1 MALTRRLLHGARLP
15 AGNGMVV
22 QNAKGAVVAARRLGY
37 PVVLTPFAGRHSPI
51 GCRNLHN
58 EADVHDAFPDAA
70 RDSLSGRVIV
80 ARPAAG
86 TVYRILVV
94 GDRVAA
100 VAERVPKHSTV
111 QGQTG
116 EADLGTLATSAD
128 QTKAVLSTRDLT
140 LDDGVAESRVIPL
153 ALTGSRGS
161 GGTTIDRTDEIHP
174 RTAAIACHAA
184 QVVGLA
190 VAEDATLLARLDAAF
205 FQVAEAHDGLLV
217 KVYDPTVLSRE
228 GLREGLRRDGLDIE
242 RLEAGT
248 AFAGA
253 RRAIRSGG
261 WPRCASSWPRRPQ
274 PGGRCGW
281 SWTGWASP
289 SWRWRCGNRSSWPT
303 WSRPPRWWWRRGWS
317 SRRWR
322 TGRGRTRSGGCWRHC
337 GASFAIAGAAC
348 C

>member
-1 MALTRRLLHGARLP
+1 ML
-15 AGNGMVV
+15 V

-100 VAERVPKHSTV
+100 VAERAPKHSTV
-111 QGQTG
+111 QGQTAQAG
-116 EADLGTLATSAD
+116 LGTLATSAD
-128 QTKAVLSTRDLT
+128 QTKAVLSTRDLI
-140 LDDGVAESRVIPL
+140 LDDGVAECRVIPL

-205 FQVAEAHDGLLV
+205 FQVAEAHDLGCC

-242 RLEAGT
+242 RLEAGHRFRWCPEGDLGRGV
-248 AFAGA
+248 AAVRQLLAEEAPAG
-253 RRAIRSGG
+253 RSLWVVLDWLGEPELELALRQQEQLADLVAAAPLVVATG
-261 WPRCASSWPRRPQ
+261 VVEPEMADWPGADAQ
-274 PGGRCGW
+274 
-281 SWTGWASP
+281 
-289 SWRWRCGNRSSWPT
+289 WRLLESLRGVVRYN
-303 WSRPPRWWWRRGWS
+303 RRGLLL
-317 SRRWR
+317 SRVEAPP
-322 TGRGRTRSGGCWRHC
+322 HL
-337 GASFAIAGAAC
+337 
-348 C
+348 